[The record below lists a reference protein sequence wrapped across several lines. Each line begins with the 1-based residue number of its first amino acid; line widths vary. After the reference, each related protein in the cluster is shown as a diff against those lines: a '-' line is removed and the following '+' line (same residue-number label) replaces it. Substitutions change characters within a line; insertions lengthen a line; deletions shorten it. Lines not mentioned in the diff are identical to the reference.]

1 MMTGMGRIAFS
12 CLITTFAWAAPPA
25 VTPVDFGRQIRPLLS
40 ENCFS
45 CHGPDEKNRMAG
57 LRLDTREGALG
68 RIKPGDAAA
77 SPGSMESA
85 RKIRIARQHKPRTGP
100 DGGGIS
106 GCLASVVATT
116 ARAAPDGAVYRAI
129 VSRSGA
135 GLKWIPPAGADRLS
149 GRAECPKRVVPL
161 GSCH

>member
-77 SPGSMESA
+77 SPLFQ
-85 RKIRIARQHKPRTGP
+85 RISHEKKPLRMP
-100 DGGGIS
+100 P
-106 GCLASVVATT
+106 VA
-116 ARAAPDGAVYRAI
+116 
-129 VSRSGA
+129 
-135 GLKWIPPAGADRLS
+135 S
-149 GRAECPKRVVPL
+149 GRVLNDKQVELIKRWIDE
-161 GSCH
+161 GAAWKTHRS